1 MTSFA
6 KETLPISLEEEMRRS
21 YLDYAMSVIVG
32 RALPDARDGL
42 KPVHRRVLFAMHE
55 LGNDWNRPYKKSA
68 RIVGDVIGKYH
79 PHGDSAVYDTIVRMA
94 QDFSLRHLLVDGQGN
109 FGSVDGDN
117 AAAMRYTEI
126 RLSKIAHEML
136 ADIDQETVN
145 FGPNYDGS
153 EKEPLVLPAR
163 LPNLL
168 VNGSTGIAVGMA
180 TNIPPHN
187 LNEVADACLH
197 LLRHP
202 EASVDDL
209 MEIIPAPDFP
219 TAGIIYGV
227 HGVREGYRTGRGRLV
242 MRAKCHFEDIDRGQR
257 QAIVVD
263 ELPYQ
268 VNKKTLQERMAELV
282 HEKKIE
288 GISHI
293 QDESDK
299 SGMRLVIELKRGE
312 VPEVVLNNLYKQT
325 QLQDTFGINMVA
337 LIDGQPKLCNL
348 KDLIEVFLQHRREVV
363 TRRTVFKLRKARERG
378 HVLEGLAVALA
389 NIDEFI
395 RIIRESAT
403 PPIARTELMARRW
416 DSALVRQML
425 TRTRA
430 DGSSVN
436 ADDYRPDALERDF
449 GMQPDGLYRLSET
462 QAQEILQM
470 RLQRLTGLEQDK
482 IVAEYRAVMAEID
495 DLLNILATPQRVS
508 VIIGAELDAIKAE
521 FGQTKLGARRS
532 TIEHSAH
539 DLSTEDLITPTDMV
553 VTLSHG
559 GYIKSQPLYE
569 YRAQKRG
576 GRGKLATATKED
588 DWIDQLFIANTHDW
602 ILCFSNRGRL
612 YWLKVWEVPS
622 GSRGA
627 RGRPIVNMFPLAE
640 GEKINVA
647 LALTGAHRRFP
658 ADQYVF
664 MATAMGTVKKTA
676 LDEFSNPRKA
686 GIIAVDLDEGDFL
699 IGAALTDGRH
709 DVMLFSDGGKAV
721 RFDENDVRPM
731 GRNARGVRGMMLEE
745 GQRVIAML
753 VAEAPDEAGG
763 AQASTTTPAARA
775 SVLCATENGYGK
787 RTAISEYTRHGRGTK
802 GMIAIQ
808 QSERN
813 GRVVAATLV
822 HPDDEIMLITD
833 SGVLVR
839 TRVAEIRE
847 MGRATQGV
855 TLIATDAG
863 AKLSGLQRVVE
874 NDAATEP
881 AADPEASP
889 DATPDATDPEANPS
903 ANPSA

>member
-55 LGNDWNRPYKKSA
+55 LNNDWNRPYKKSA

-94 QDFSLRHLLVDGQGN
+94 QDFSLRHMLVDGQGN
-109 FGSVDGDN
+109 FGSVDGDS

-136 ADIDQETVN
+136 ADIDKETVD

-153 EKEPLVLPAR
+153 EQEPLVLPTR

-168 VNGSTGIAVGMA
+168 VNGSAGIAVGMA

-187 LNEVADACLH
+187 LNEVVDACLH
-197 LLRHP
+197 MLRHP
-202 EASVDDL
+202 SASVDDL

-219 TAGIIYGV
+219 TAGIIYGIQ
-227 HGVREGYRTGRGRLV
+227 GVKDGYRTGRGRVV
-242 MRAKCHFEDIDRGQR
+242 MRAKCHFEDIDKGQR
-257 QAIVVD
+257 QAIIVD
-263 ELPYQ
+263 EIPYQ
-268 VNKKTLQERMAELV
+268 VNKKTLLERIAELV

-299 SGMRLVIELKRGE
+299 SGMRVVIELKRGE
-312 VPEVVLNNLYKQT
+312 VPEVILNNLYKQT

-348 KDLIEVFLQHRREVV
+348 KDLIVVFLEHRREGV
-363 TRRTVFKLRKARERG
+363 TRRTVFNLRKARDRG

-395 RIIRESAT
+395 AIIRNAPT
-403 PPIARTELMARRW
+403 PPVAKAELMTRSW
-416 DSALVRQML
+416 DSKLVREML
-425 TRTRA
+425 TRSRA
-430 DGSSVN
+430 DGATVN
-436 ADDYRPDALERDF
+436 ADDYRPEGLLPEF
-449 GMQPDGLYRLSET
+449 GMQGNGLYRLSET

-482 IVAEYRAVMAEID
+482 IVNEYKEVMSEID
-495 DLLNILATPQRVS
+495 DLLDILSKPERVS
-508 VIIGAELDAIKAE
+508 TIIADELTALRQE
-521 FGQTKLGARRS
+521 FGQTKVGARRS
-532 TIEHSAH
+532 QIEHNAQ
-539 DLSTEDLITPTDMV
+539 DLATEDLITPTDMV
-553 VTLSHG
+553 VTLSHS
-559 GYIKSQPLYE
+559 GYIKSQPLSE
-569 YRAQKRG
+569 YRSQKRG
-576 GRGKLATATKED
+576 GRGKQAAATKED
-588 DWIDQLFIANTHDW
+588 DWIDQLFIANTHDY

-612 YWLKVWEVPS
+612 YWLKVWEVPA
-622 GSRGA
+622 GSRNS

-640 GEKINVA
+640 GEKINVV
-647 LALTGAHRRFP
+647 LPLTGESRSFP
-658 ADQYVF
+658 ADHYVF
-664 MATAMGTVKKTA
+664 MATAGGTVKKTA

-686 GIIAVDLDEGDFL
+686 GIIAVDLDEGDYL
-699 IGAALTDGRH
+699 IGAALTDGQH

-731 GRNARGVRGMMLEE
+731 GRNARGVRGMMLED
-745 GQRVIAML
+745 GQSVIAML
-753 VAEAPDEAGG
+753 VAEDE
-763 AQASTTTPAARA
+763 QQ
-775 SVLCATENGYGK
+775 SVLTATQNGYGK
-787 RTAISEYTRHGRGTK
+787 RTSITEYTRHGRGTK

-813 GRVVAATLV
+813 GKVVAATLV
-822 HPDDEIMLITD
+822 HADDEIMLITD
-833 SGVLVR
+833 TGVLVR

-847 MGRATQGV
+847 LGRATQGV
-855 TLIATDAG
+855 TLISLDEG
-863 AKLSGLQRVVE
+863 AQLSGLQRIVE
-874 NDAATEP
+874 NDANDLVDESA
-881 AADPEASP
+881 PEADSE
-889 DATPDATDPEANPS
+889 TPGEGL
-903 ANPSA
+903 

>member
-1 MTSFA
+1 MTQFA

-55 LGNDWNRPYKKSA
+55 LNNDWNRPYKKSA

-94 QDFSLRHLLVDGQGN
+94 QDFSLRHMLVDGQGN

-126 RLSKIAHEML
+126 RLSKISHEML
-136 ADIDQETVN
+136 ADIDKETVN

-153 EKEPLVLPAR
+153 EKEPLVLPSR

-168 VNGSTGIAVGMA
+168 VNGSSGIAVGMA

-187 LNEVADACLH
+187 LNEVVDACLH
-197 LLRHP
+197 LLKNP
-202 EASVDDL
+202 EASIDEL

-219 TAGIIYGV
+219 TAGIIYGIN
-227 HGVREGYRTGRGRLV
+227 GVKDGYRTGRGRVV

-257 QAIVVD
+257 QSIIVD

-268 VNKKTLQERMAELV
+268 VNKKTLQERIAELV

-337 LIDGQPKLCNL
+337 LVDGQPRLCNL
-348 KDLIEVFLQHRREVV
+348 KDLIQVFLEHRREVV
-363 TRRTVFKLRKARERG
+363 TRRTVFNLRKARERG

-395 RIIRESAT
+395 KIIRESPT
-403 PPIARTELMARRW
+403 PPVAKSELMARPW
-416 DSALVRQML
+416 DSQLVREML

-430 DGSSVN
+430 DGGLIN
-436 ADDYRPDALERDF
+436 ADDYRPDGLEKAF
-449 GMQPDGLYRLSET
+449 GMGSDGLYRLSET

-482 IVAEYRAVMAEID
+482 IVAEYKEVMGEID
-495 DLLNILATPQRVS
+495 DLLDILSKPERVS
-508 VIIGAELDAIKAE
+508 TIIADELVIVKQE

-532 TIEHSAH
+532 EIEHNAQ
-539 DLSTEDLITPTDMV
+539 DLATEDLITPTDMV
-553 VTLSHG
+553 VTLSHS
-559 GYIKSQPLYE
+559 GYIKSQPLSE

-576 GRGKLATATKED
+576 GRGKQATATKED
-588 DWIDQLFIANTHDW
+588 DWIDQLFIANTHDY

-612 YWLKVWEVPS
+612 YWLKVWEVPA
-622 GSRGA
+622 GSRGS
-627 RGRPIVNMFPLAE
+627 RGRPIVNMFPLQD
-640 GEKINVA
+640 GEKINVV
-647 LALTGAHRRFP
+647 LPLTGEMRTFP
-658 ADQYVF
+658 SDRYVF
-664 MATAMGTVKKTA
+664 MATSMGTVKKTA

-686 GIIAVDLDEGDFL
+686 GIIAVDLDENDFL
-699 IGAALTDGRH
+699 IGAALTDGQH

-731 GRNARGVRGMMLEE
+731 GRNARGVRGMMIEE
-745 GQRVIAML
+745 TQSVIAML
-753 VAEAPDEAGG
+753 VAEDEH
-763 AQASTTTPAARA
+763 Q
-775 SVLCATENGYGK
+775 SVLTATINGYGK
-787 RTAISEYTRHGRGTK
+787 RTPISEYTRHGRGTK

-813 GRVVAATLV
+813 GKVVAATLV
-822 HPDDEIMLITD
+822 HTDDEIMLITD
-833 SGVLVR
+833 KGVLVR
-839 TRVAEIRE
+839 TRVSEIRE

-855 TLIATDAG
+855 TLIALDEG
-863 AKLSGLQRVVE
+863 AELSGLQRIVE
-874 NDAATEP
+874 NDANVPELDDSTAP
-881 AADPEASP
+881 AEGDDPGL
-889 DATPDATDPEANPS
+889 DA
-903 ANPSA
+903 

>member
-1 MTSFA
+1 MTQFA

-55 LGNDWNRPYKKSA
+55 LNNDWNRPYKKSA

-94 QDFSLRHLLVDGQGN
+94 QDFSLRHMLVDGQGN
-109 FGSVDGDN
+109 FGSVDGDS

-136 ADIDQETVN
+136 GDIDKETVD

-153 EKEPLVLPAR
+153 EQEPLVLPSK

-168 VNGSTGIAVGMA
+168 VNGSSGIAVGMA

-187 LNEVADACLH
+187 LNEVVDGCLH
-197 LLRHP
+197 LLAHP
-202 EASVDDL
+202 QASIDEL

-219 TAGIIYGV
+219 TAGIIYGIN
-227 HGVREGYRTGRGRLV
+227 GVKDGYRTGRGRIV

-325 QLQDTFGINMVA
+325 QLQDTFGMNMVA
-337 LIDGQPKLCNL
+337 LINGQPRLCNL
-348 KDLIEVFLQHRREVV
+348 KDLISVFLQHRREVV
-363 TRRTVFKLRKARERG
+363 TRRTVFELRKARERG

-389 NIDEFI
+389 NVDEFI
-395 RIIRESAT
+395 AIIRNAPT
-403 PPIARTELMARRW
+403 PPVAKAALMARTW
-416 DSALVRQML
+416 DSALVRGML
-425 TRTRA
+425 TRTRT
-430 DGSSVN
+430 DGALVQ
-436 ADDYRPDALERDF
+436 AADYRPEGLEADF
-449 GMQPDGLYRLSET
+449 GMQPDALYRLSET
-462 QAQEILQM
+462 QTQEILQM

-482 IVAEYRAVMAEID
+482 IVAEYKEVMAHID
-495 DLLNILATPQRVS
+495 DLLHILATPARVS
-508 VIIGAELDAIKAE
+508 TIIGDELKSIQAE
-521 FGQTKLGARRS
+521 FGQSKLGARRS
-532 TIEHSAH
+532 TIEHSAQ

-553 VTLSHG
+553 VTLSHS
-559 GYIKSQPLYE
+559 GYIKSQPLSE
-569 YRAQKRG
+569 YRAQRRG

-588 DWIDQLFIANTHDW
+588 DWIDQLFIANTHDY

-612 YWLKVWEVPS
+612 YWLKVWEVPA
-622 GSRGA
+622 GSRGS
-627 RGRPIVNMFPLAE
+627 RGRPIVNMFPLQE
-640 GEKINVA
+640 GEKINVV
-647 LALTGAHRRFP
+647 LALTGEMRRFP
-658 ADQYVF
+658 ADHYVF
-664 MATAMGTVKKTA
+664 MATAAGTVKKTA
-676 LDEFSNPRKA
+676 LQEFSNPRKS
-686 GIIAVDLDEGDFL
+686 GIIAIKLDEGDQL
-699 IGAALTDGRH
+699 IGAAVTDGQH

-721 RFDENDVRPM
+721 RFDEDDVRVL
-731 GRNARGVRGMMLEE
+731 GRDTRGVRGMNLED
-745 GQRVIAML
+745 GQSVIAML
-753 VAEAPDEAGG
+753 VAEDES
-763 AQASTTTPAARA
+763 Q
-775 SVLCATENGYGK
+775 SVLTATENGYGK
-787 RTAISEYTRHGRGTK
+787 RTSIAEYTRHGRGTK

-808 QSERN
+808 QSARN
-813 GRVVAATLV
+813 GKVVAATLV
-822 HPDDEIMLITD
+822 RPDDEIMLITD
-833 SGVLVR
+833 TGVLVR

-847 MGRATQGV
+847 LGRATQGV
-855 TLIATDAG
+855 TLIALDDA
-863 AKLSGLQRVVE
+863 AKLTGLQRIVE
-874 NDAATEP
+874 NDANPVGADEVGEDPDSVTTTATV
-881 AADPEASP
+881 
-889 DATPDATDPEANPS
+889 ATD
-903 ANPSA
+903 

>member
-1 MTSFA
+1 MTQFA

-55 LGNDWNRPYKKSA
+55 LNNDWNRPYKKSA

-94 QDFSLRHLLVDGQGN
+94 QDFSLRHMLVDGQGN

-136 ADIDQETVN
+136 SDIDKETVD

-153 EKEPLVLPAR
+153 EKEPLVLPSR
-163 LPNLL
+163 IPNLL
-168 VNGSTGIAVGMA
+168 VNGSSGIAVGMA

-187 LNEVADACLH
+187 LNEVVDACLH
-197 LLRHP
+197 MLRNP
-202 EASVDDL
+202 EASVDEL

-219 TAGIIYGV
+219 TAGIIYGIS
-227 HGVREGYRTGRGRLV
+227 GVKDAYRTGRGRVV
-242 MRAKCHFEDIDRGQR
+242 MRAKCHFEDIDKGQR
-257 QAIVVD
+257 QSIIVD

-288 GISHI
+288 DISHI

-299 SGMRLVIELKRGE
+299 SGMRLVIELKRGA

-325 QLQDTFGINMVA
+325 QLQDTFGVNMVA

-348 KDLIEVFLQHRREVV
+348 KDLITVFLGHRREVV
-363 TRRTVFKLRKARERG
+363 TRRTIFTLRKARERG

-395 RIIRESAT
+395 RIIRNAPT
-403 PPIARTELMARRW
+403 PPVAKAELMTKSW
-416 DSALVRQML
+416 DSQLVREML
-425 TRTRA
+425 TRSRA
-430 DGSSVN
+430 DGGVIN
-436 ADDYRPDALERDF
+436 ADDYRPDGLEKEF
-449 GMQPDGLYRLSET
+449 GMGNDGLYRLSET

-482 IVAEYRAVMAEID
+482 IVNEYKDVMAEID
-495 DLLNILATPQRVS
+495 DLLDILAKPERVS
-508 VIIGAELDAIKAE
+508 TIISDELTVVRNE

-532 TIEHSAH
+532 VIEHNAQ
-539 DLSTEDLITPTDMV
+539 DLGTEDLITPTDMV
-553 VTLSHG
+553 VTLSHS
-559 GYIKSQPLYE
+559 GYIKSQPLSE

-576 GRGKLATATKED
+576 GRGKQATATKED
-588 DWIDQLFIANTHDW
+588 DWVDQLFIANTHDYL
-602 ILCFSNRGRL
+602 LCFSNRGRL
-612 YWLKVWEVPS
+612 YWLKVWEVPA
-622 GSRGA
+622 GSRGS
-627 RGRPIVNMFPLAE
+627 RGRPIVNMFPLQE
-640 GEKINVA
+640 GEKINVV
-647 LALTGAHRRFP
+647 LPLTGDMRSFP
-658 ADQYVF
+658 ADHYVF
-664 MATAMGTVKKTA
+664 MGTSMGTVKKTS

-699 IGAALTDGRH
+699 IGAALTDGQH

-731 GRNARGVRGMMLEE
+731 GRNARGVRGMMLDDT
-745 GQRVIAML
+745 QSVIAML
-753 VAEAPDEAGG
+753 VAEDE
-763 AQASTTTPAARA
+763 QQ
-775 SVLCATENGYGK
+775 SVLTATENGYGK
-787 RTAISEYTRHGRGTK
+787 RTSITEYTRHGRGTK

-813 GRVVAATLV
+813 GKVVAATLV
-822 HPDDEIMLITD
+822 QADDEIMLITD
-833 SGVLVR
+833 TGVLVR

-855 TLIATDAG
+855 TLIGLDEG
-863 AKLSGLQRVVE
+863 AKLSGLQRIVE
-874 NDAATEP
+874 NDANAHFSEG
-881 AADPEASP
+881 AED
-889 DATPDATDPEANPS
+889 TPDGEAG
-903 ANPSA
+903 AAGEEA